1 MWSRAQNNILKKTS
15 KIPEW
20 GRGESIEDYHIQLG
34 QQNDKSATS
43 NLRGLKGKLPWHWEV
58 KRTGRKH
65 LRSCN
70 YRLFSSVQLLSHVQL
85 FATPWIAARQASLS
99 ITNSRSLP
107 KPMSIE
113 SVVPSSH
120 LILCHELLCNLQLKF
135 TSSAWSPNHDFEVI
149 LDWWR
154 HSLKQMRYSLRK
166 IFILTFKQLP
176 WLLLLLLLSHS
187 VVSSSLQPHRLQH
200 ARLPCPSPTHHFHWV
215 GGAIQPSCSL
225 SSPSPPALNLFQH
238 QSLF

>member
-1 MWSRAQNNILKKTS
+1 MTNLPLLTS
-15 KIPEW
+15 EAW
-20 GRGESIEDYHIQLG
+20 RESCLDTE
-34 QQNDKSATS
+34 K
-43 NLRGLKGKLPWHWEV
+43 LRELEGSIWEV
-58 KRTGRKH
+58 VTTG
-65 LRSCN
+65 C
-70 YRLFSSVQLLSHVQL
+70 SVQFSCSVMSNS
-85 FATPWIAARQASLS
+85 ATPWIAAHQASLS

-149 LDWWR
+149 LDWWC

-176 WLLLLLLLSHS
+176 WLLLLLLSHS
-187 VVSSSLQPHRLQH
+187 VMSNSLRPHRLQH